1 MTAAGKEIRIIKEE
15 LFAACLEQG
24 LFEAA
29 DAPGIWNADLIDSGA
44 IDSMGL
50 LTLEGILEE
59 DFGVAIPHEMLVA
72 ELRTLNK
79 LAEYVRAQGAG
90 A

>member
-1 MTAAGKEIRIIKEE
+1 MTAAKGIGIIKEK
-15 LFAACLEQG
+15 LLAACLEQG

-29 DAPGIWNADLIDSGA
+29 DVPGIWNADLIDSGA
-44 IDSMGL
+44 INSMGL
-50 LTLEGILEE
+50 LALEGILEE
-59 DFGVAIPHEMLVA
+59 NFGVAIPHEMLVA

-79 LAEYVRAQGAG
+79 LAEHVHAQGAG